1 MKREDSRQTGVKRE
15 HTGVKREQTGVIR
28 GQNRTYPNR
37 RKRTEERQ
45 TKEGTDQIEHR
56 AWDISERLNMDS
68 G

>member
-15 HTGVKREQTGVIR
+15 HTGVIR

-45 TKEGTDQIEHR
+45 TKGQTK
-56 AWDISERLNMDS
+56 
-68 G
+68 

>member
-15 HTGVKREQTGVIR
+15 HTGVNR

-37 RKRTEERQ
+37 QKRTEERQ